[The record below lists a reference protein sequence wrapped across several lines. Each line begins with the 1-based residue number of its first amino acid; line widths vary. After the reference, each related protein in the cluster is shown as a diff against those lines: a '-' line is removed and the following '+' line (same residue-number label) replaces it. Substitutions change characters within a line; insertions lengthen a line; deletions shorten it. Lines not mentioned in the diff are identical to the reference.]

1 MGHRLNVGDIVTL
14 NQEAY
19 SDGFKKPFR
28 HGGGELLTRKLNE
41 HAKNFNIPFYGPTK
55 IKALIKSRSDRNS
68 VIVKFIEPFSIGIG
82 CLDLPGVESFTM
94 DDLEFVEYNSLTPT
108 EDFIAG
114 EWVYYMGG
122 TDTCYWKPGMV
133 GQISEV
139 AHDCYK
145 FTTQTGD
152 MKMGGSN
159 SKIHFR
165 RATLDEI
172 NRAQREVITRKA
184 VEYYTDSH
192 GNIFERPSQIFGNPC
207 AEIKLDMPSV
217 YTLSMFP
224 NSADLS
230 NPSTSEQDETKI
242 SFKSTKLVANK
253 INNSKEVENFL
264 LTN

>member
-19 SDGFKKPFR
+19 ATGFKKPFR
-28 HGGGELLTRKLNE
+28 HGGAEN
-41 HAKNFNIPFYGPTK
+41 
-55 IKALIKSRSDRNS
+55 LIKKLHAQSDKIGGNFLGPIKIRAVVKSRNDNNS
-68 VIVKFIEPFSIGIG
+68 VRVKFIDPFSAG
-82 CLDLPGVESFTM
+82 CLDLPSVESFTM

-122 TDTCYWKPGMV
+122 TDTSYWKPGMV
-133 GQISEV
+133 GQISGV

-172 NRAQREVITRKA
+172 NRAQRAVISRKA
-184 VEYYTDSH
+184 VDYYTDSH
-192 GNIFERPSQIFGNPC
+192 GNFFEKPSQIFGNPC
-207 AEIKLDMPSV
+207 AEIQLDMPSA
-217 YTLSMFP
+217 YTMSVFL
-224 NSADLS
+224 NSGD
-230 NPSTSEQDETKI
+230 PSKSLAAEQDETKV